1 MDNKRI
7 LTFGEFTKAYSKG
20 DQFSATGNDEK
31 SVEKMQDAADSLTEN
46 PIASSDKGD
55 MDSVSSKPA
64 TKFIKTDYEKSPA
77 MPNGPVKLKEIEKED
92 TDSDDSG
99 DEEETIKSVKK
110 TKKKS
115 KKSDEDQREESG
127 EY

>member
-20 DQFSATGNDEK
+20 DMFSATGNDEK

-46 PIASSDKGD
+46 PIASGDKGD

-77 MPNGPVKLKEIEKED
+77 MPNGPVKLKEVEKED